1 MRYGFFCKI
10 PFVERNTELPQ
21 YLIKQKKPRSIRGF
35 PPVFANATP
44 RDSQRST
51 WLIVA
56 VHYPY

>member
-35 PPVFANATP
+35 LDQKLSIFFYLLGGV
-44 RDSQRST
+44 
-51 WLIVA
+51 
-56 VHYPY
+56 

>member
-1 MRYGFFCKI
+1 MSQI
-10 PFVERNTELPQ
+10 T
-21 YLIKQKKPRSIRGF
+21 SIHGRQILDS
-35 PPVFANATP
+35 PVFANATP